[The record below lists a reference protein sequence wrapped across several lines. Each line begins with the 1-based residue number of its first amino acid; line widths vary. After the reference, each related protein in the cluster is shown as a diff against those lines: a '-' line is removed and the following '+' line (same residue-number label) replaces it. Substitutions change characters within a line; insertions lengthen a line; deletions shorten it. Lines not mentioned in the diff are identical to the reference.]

1 MPGHGVR
8 PRASCVVQTEGLDQK
23 PQNQR
28 NTRPNGGGGDLKNRT
43 IFTGDNLDIMRGIPD
58 GTFDLIYLD
67 PPFNSKHDYAA
78 PIGSKAAGA
87 AFKDTWTLSDIDTA
101 WFGQIAEKNNELYK
115 VIDVAASMKKSGASM
130 QSYLIYM
137 SIRILEMHRTLK
149 DTGCLYLHCD
159 PTMSHYL
166 KLVLDSIFGLQNFQ
180 NDCIWA
186 YRTGGVSKRRWARK
200 HDNILF
206 YSKDE
211 TRYAHNP
218 LKERVYY
225 DKPFFTSKIDEGGKY
240 YADVFIRNVWD
251 DIKPIINTSKERVGY
266 PTQKP
271 VALLERIIEASSRK
285 GDMVFD
291 PFCGC
296 ATSCLAAEKLDRQWV
311 GIDIS
316 PRAFDLINDRLE
328 QEAGMDKF
336 IKGAGIVIHR
346 TDIPKR
352 KGVRTKQIKHIL
364 YGLQKGHCNGCE
376 IHYLFKDLE
385 IDHIVP
391 KIRGGQDD
399 DSNLQLLCGNC
410 NRVKGSRLTMEEL
423 RARLQKATVPAR
435 RG

>member
-1 MPGHGVR
+1 
-8 PRASCVVQTEGLDQK
+8 
-23 PQNQR
+23 
-28 NTRPNGGGGDLKNRT
+28 
-43 IFTGDNLDIMRGIPD
+43 MRGMPD
-58 GTFDLIYLD
+58 GSFDLIYLD
-67 PPFNSKHDYAA
+67 PPFNSKHDYSA

-87 AFKDTWTLSDIDTA
+87 AFRDTWTLSDIDMA
-101 WFGQIAEKNNELYK
+101 WFGQIAERNSQLYK
-115 VIDVAASMKKSGASM
+115 VIDVAGSMKRSGASM

-137 SIRILEMHRTLK
+137 SIRILEMHRTLRE
-149 DTGCLYLHCD
+149 TGCLYLHCD

-180 NDCIWA
+180 NDCVWA

-200 HDNILF
+200 HDNLLF

-211 TRYAHNP
+211 ARYKHNP

-225 DKPFFTSKIDEGGKY
+225 DKPFFTSSVDEDGRH
-240 YADVFIRNVWD
+240 YADVYVRNVWD
-251 DIKPIINTSKERVGY
+251 DIKPIINTSRERVGY

-271 VALLERIIEASSRK
+271 VALLERIIKASSSK

-296 ATSCLAAEKLDRQWV
+296 ATSCLAAERLDRQWV

-328 QEAGMDKF
+328 QEAGMDRF
-336 IKGAGIVIHR
+336 LKGAGIVIHR
-346 TDIPKR
+346 TDIPRR
-352 KGVRTKQIKHIL
+352 KGVRSKEIKHML
-364 YGLQKGHCNGCE
+364 YGTQKGHCNGCG
-376 IHYLFKDLE
+376 IHYLFKDME
-385 IDHIVP
+385 VDHVVP
-391 KIRGGQDD
+391 RIKGGQDD

-410 NRVKGSRLTMEEL
+410 NRVKGGRLTMEEL
-423 RARLQKATVPAR
+423 RARLQKVAAGPSG